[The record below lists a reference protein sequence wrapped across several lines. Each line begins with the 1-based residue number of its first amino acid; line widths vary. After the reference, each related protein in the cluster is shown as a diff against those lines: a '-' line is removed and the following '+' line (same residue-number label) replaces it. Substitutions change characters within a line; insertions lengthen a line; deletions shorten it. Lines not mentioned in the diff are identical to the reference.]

1 MDNNIEIPNSLRL
14 LCKLMSLLTKNC
26 SNTDQLYESLIL
38 EQMPKMGV
46 EIPSNIGLETIKKWM
61 QSQTY
66 ESNNS
71 ITILCGEIINE
82 FDETKYQLIVSF
94 CLKVLQHNDIVNME
108 SLIMIEQLIYNLK
121 IEERWYRDELH
132 KTISVDFLDKN
143 EDIYPIY
150 LGIEKFNNDED
161 KKDYLTQMYMKW
173 NPVSTNS
180 DSIKSNRAK
189 KILDLI
195 KKCRA
200 NI

>member
-94 CLKVLQHNDIVNME
+94 CLKVL
-108 SLIMIEQLIYNLK
+108 S
-121 IEERWYRDELH
+121 
-132 KTISVDFLDKN
+132 
-143 EDIYPIY
+143 
-150 LGIEKFNNDED
+150 
-161 KKDYLTQMYMKW
+161 
-173 NPVSTNS
+173 
-180 DSIKSNRAK
+180 
-189 KILDLI
+189 
-195 KKCRA
+195 
-200 NI
+200 